1 MMQADA
7 VHLVEIQGH
16 VRPLYQGSSKASSRQ
31 IIQGNQ
37 SVKVSVLTILLL
49 LSYSVLHRMYKYD
62 VILVEK

>member
-7 VHLVEIQGH
+7 VHLVETQGH
-16 VRPLYQGSSKASSRQ
+16 VRPLYQRSSKASSRQ

-49 LSYSVLHRMYKYD
+49 LSYFVLHRVYKYD